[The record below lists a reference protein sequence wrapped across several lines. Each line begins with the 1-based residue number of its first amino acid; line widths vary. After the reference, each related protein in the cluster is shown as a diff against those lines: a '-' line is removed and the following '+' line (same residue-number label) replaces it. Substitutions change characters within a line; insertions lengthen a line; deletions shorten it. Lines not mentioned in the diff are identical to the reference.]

1 MVFTALHCERRPSA
15 GRTDA
20 VRSCAHFGT
29 WPGEADGWR
38 FGGDWACLAAA
49 PPSATIPAAHR
60 RSCSVHAAGPRVDLD
75 APLPILAGML
85 GVSAIAMH
93 NARVQISLEGAPST
107 AVMTTNIT
115 RFMMDVGGVMLGRDP
130 DDVAEARRR
139 AKHTSPAILG
149 FVVGCRLG
157 ASCEAAFGLR
167 ASALPA
173 GIALLALAMGG
184 SASLTGARRG

>member
-1 MVFTALHCERRPSA
+1 
-15 GRTDA
+15 
-20 VRSCAHFGT
+20 
-29 WPGEADGWR
+29 
-38 FGGDWACLAAA
+38 
-49 PPSATIPAAHR
+49 
-60 RSCSVHAAGPRVDLD
+60 
-75 APLPILAGML
+75 ML

-167 ASALPA
+167 ASPLPA
-173 GIALLALAMGG
+173 GLGLLALAMGR

>member
-1 MVFTALHCERRPSA
+1 M
-15 GRTDA
+15 
-20 VRSCAHFGT
+20 
-29 WPGEADGWR
+29 
-38 FGGDWACLAAA
+38 
-49 PPSATIPAAHR
+49 
-60 RSCSVHAAGPRVDLD
+60 HAAGPRVDLD

-130 DDVAEARRR
+130 DEVAEARRR
-139 AKHTSPAILG
+139 TKHTSPAILG
-149 FVVGCRLG
+149 FVVGCGLG

-167 ASALPA
+167 ASPLPA
-173 GIALLALAMGG
+173 GLGLLALAMGR